1 MPSRNL
7 FNLMIKLL
15 VKSNNLINNIK
26 NNNREKETPR
36 LFSSFKSV
44 LSLSVLETSLN
55 YFPLDNSLSLYNSME
70 QSTRKYLSSNS
81 NIQNDISRLLDFL
94 RNISYQVEVI
104 RTRLFSLVRIPK
116 SKRVTTLQRDMEA
129 V

>member
-1 MPSRNL
+1 
-7 FNLMIKLL
+7 
-15 VKSNNLINNIK
+15 
-26 NNNREKETPR
+26 
-36 LFSSFKSV
+36 
-44 LSLSVLETSLN
+44 
-55 YFPLDNSLSLYNSME
+55 ME
-70 QSTRKYLSSNS
+70 QSISWKYLSSNS